1 MGSWEVLTL
10 IILGAIAV
18 LAIFI
23 SALTKTTHQK
33 LDEIHTTT
41 KGIRTKIEDHATG
54 AEHHRRSWSDRWRFF
69 THQLDTLMDLVR
81 SPEKE
86 KSNKDKP
93 S

>member
-1 MGSWEVLTL
+1 MGTWEVLTL
-10 IILGAIAV
+10 IILAAIAV

-23 SALTKTTHQK
+23 NALTRTTHQK
-33 LDEIHTTT
+33 IDDLHTTT
-41 KGIRTKIEDHATG
+41 KGVRIKLEDHMTG
-54 AEHHRRSWSDRWRFF
+54 AEHHRRSWSDRWRLF
-69 THQLDTLMDLVR
+69 THQLDTLMDTVR

>member
-1 MGSWEVLTL
+1 MGTWEVLTL

-23 SALTKTTHQK
+23 SSLTKTTHQK

-54 AEHHRRSWSDRWRFF
+54 AEHHRRSWSDRWRSF
-69 THQLDTLMDLVR
+69 TVQLDTIMDLVR
-81 SPEKE
+81 TPEK
-86 KSNKDKP
+86 KKP
-93 S
+93 SKDNPK